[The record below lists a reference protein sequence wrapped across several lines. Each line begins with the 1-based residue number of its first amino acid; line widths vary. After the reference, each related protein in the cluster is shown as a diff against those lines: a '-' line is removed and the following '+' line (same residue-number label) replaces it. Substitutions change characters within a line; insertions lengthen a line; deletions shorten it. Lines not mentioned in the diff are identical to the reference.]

1 MPKVFSSFY
10 SLGEKIIMHLYVKS
24 SPIKEEAIILPKGI
38 SKEIWFYLT
47 PEYLPANNV
56 LSWLLSLLGP
66 IKLSQF

>member
-1 MPKVFSSFY
+1 
-10 SLGEKIIMHLYVKS
+10 MHLYVKS